1 MTLLITYILLALG
14 ISFICSLLEATLLT
28 LTPASIANAKQNGA
42 KWARRMEEYKADI
55 DRPLSAILTLNTIA
69 HTMGAAGAGAEY
81 ARLYGN
87 TGEAIFAAFL
97 TLAILV
103 FTEIVPKTFGARF
116 ALQLA
121 GLAAPLL
128 HVMIVGLKPLVW
140 GSKQI
145 TRLIAPKGAH
155 DSSLHREELL
165 AMARMGEESG
175 SLGARESQFVQNLI
189 QLHVMKTWDIMTPR
203 PVIFALPESTLL
215 IDFVQMIEDKP
226 FTRIPVYRSTRD
238 EVTGFVIRGEALL
251 AHLKDADDTGT
262 LAMVARPIAVTPEDT
277 PVDELFQRFVAE
289 RHQLM
294 LVTDEFGTTVG
305 LVTMEDVIETI
316 FGFEI
321 MDEQDKV
328 PDMQSYARN
337 LWQERARKMGLQ
349 LPESAAVPAE

>member
-1 MTLLITYILLALG
+1 
-14 ISFICSLLEATLLT
+14 
-28 LTPASIANAKQNGA
+28 
-42 KWARRMEEYKADI
+42 
-55 DRPLSAILTLNTIA
+55 
-69 HTMGAAGAGAEY
+69 
-81 ARLYGN
+81 
-87 TGEAIFAAFL
+87 
-97 TLAILV
+97 
-103 FTEIVPKTFGARF
+103 
-116 ALQLA
+116 
-121 GLAAPLL
+121 
-128 HVMIVGLKPLVW
+128 
-140 GSKQI
+140 
-145 TRLIAPKGAH
+145 
-155 DSSLHREELL
+155 
-165 AMARMGEESG
+165 MGEESG

-294 LVTDEFGTTVG
+294 LVTDEFETTVG